1 MVELYVAKVR
11 KSNEENQQNQR
22 QNILKIQ
29 TNRKQLQKAKTNR
42 F

>member
-11 KSNEENQQNQR
+11 KSNEENQQNQT
-22 QNILKIQ
+22 QNILKIR
-29 TNRKQLQKAKTNR
+29 TNRKQLQTAKTNR